1 MQFNARK
8 LFLREIYLYEKVNL
22 SKGNI
27 CKIDQFIFDL
37 QVLPYFRHF
46 QESRNILVDEEGFCE
61 YPKCY
66 KSITI
71 EPECLFLE
79 DMEGE
84 GFRMVQFGKGE
95 VTFEHARLVM
105 QVIARFHATSFALK
119 HSYRGKFEEFASKLD
134 DPFLRKSG
142 VSKLRNFYNFSAKVV
157 IDAVNAEEDA
167 HILRRLLTLYERDQY
182 DIAVDCVDSAAAEPY
197 SVIGHGDC
205 WTNNVLY
212 QHNDKDHPVL
222 ACFIDWQ
229 IARYASPVLDIV
241 YYLFNCTTKEMR
253 DKYYDSLLKIYHET
267 LSYQILR

>member
-1 MQFNARK
+1 MKN
-8 LFLREIYLYEKVNL
+8 EMNWINYNL
-22 SKGNI
+22 L
-27 CKIDQFIFDL
+27 IFDL
-37 QVLPYFRHF
+37 QVLPYFRRF
-46 QESRNILVDEEGFCE
+46 QESRDIAVDEEGFFE

-84 GFRMVQFGKGE
+84 GFRMVQFAKDE

-105 QVIARFHATSFALK
+105 RALARFHATSFALK
-119 HSYRGKFEEFASKLD
+119 HSYRGRFEEIASKLD
-134 DPFLRKSG
+134 DPFLRKS
-142 VSKLRNFYNFSAKVV
+142 SISELRNFYNFSAKNV
-157 IDAVNAEEDA
+157 IDAVAAGEDVQ
-167 HILRRLLTLYERDQY
+167 ILKRLLTLYERDQY

-205 WTNNVLY
+205 WANNVLY
-212 QHNDKDHPVL
+212 QHNDKNHPVL

>member
-1 MQFNARK
+1 MR
-8 LFLREIYLYEKVNL
+8 
-22 SKGNI
+22 S
-27 CKIDQFIFDL
+27 
-37 QVLPYFRHF
+37 QVLPYFRLF
-46 QESRNILVDEEGFCE
+46 QESRHIVVDADGFCE

-79 DMEGE
+79 DMEVE
-84 GFRMVQFGKGE
+84 GFRMMQFGKDE

-105 QVIARFHATSFALK
+105 QILARFHSTSLALK
-119 HSYRGKFEEFASKLD
+119 HNCRGRFEEIASKLND
-134 DPFLRKSG
+134 AFLRKSG

-157 IDAVNAEEDA
+157 IDTVTAEEDV
-167 HILRRLLTLYERDQY
+167 HILRRLLVLYERDQY

-205 WTNNVLY
+205 WANNILY
-212 QHNDKDHPVL
+212 QHNGKDHPVL

-241 YYLFNCTTKEMR
+241 HFLFNCTTKQMR
-253 DKYYDSLLKIYHET
+253 DKHYDNLLKIYHET
-267 LSYQILR
+267 LSYHILR